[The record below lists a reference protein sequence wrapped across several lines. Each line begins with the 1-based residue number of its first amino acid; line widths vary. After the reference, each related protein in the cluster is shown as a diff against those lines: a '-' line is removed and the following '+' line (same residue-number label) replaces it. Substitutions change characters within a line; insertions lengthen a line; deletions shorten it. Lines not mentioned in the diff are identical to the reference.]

1 LRGTKRIVVAALVL
15 TATLNQT
22 ATAAVALRI
31 VPPEQ
36 VPRRGAQGLLVPG
49 HGIHL
54 TREDALEQLRPL
66 VRGGGAG
73 GAGVGGAT
81 IYVSLPP
88 PGRHH
93 NVVRYP
99 IAVVGDGYRGL
110 LVDERTRLPGLVAI
124 GSLAP
129 TVEALNEGRTPPITS
144 RADPQPRATLAR
156 LDEQLDEAHGAR
168 SRANVA
174 LALLVLSL
182 VLPALWLRFAYL
194 ARAAVLA
201 VPATL
206 ALGLELRSS
215 VLLFLGGLVLALVL
229 ALPRRAFRPL
239 LFAALAG
246 ALLVLWHGAETNALA
261 TIGPHPDG
269 GGRFYGL
276 TNQTSTLL
284 LPTALL
290 AGLWAAPVALVTVG
304 WSKAGADGGGVLTY
318 GAGFAMLALR
328 GYGRLTLRRVL
339 VAAGAVALLALLLAG
354 IDVIT
359 GGTSHVTRAIDTDLP
374 GELAH
379 RWRESARG
387 PTRNW
392 GASALFAS
400 GLLVLVRVAL
410 VRPRPPAL
418 DAMLVAIAVSLVVND
433 TPQDIAFWGALGALS
448 ILAFERAR

>member
-15 TATLNQT
+15 TATLNET
-22 ATAAVALRI
+22 ATAAVGLQI
-31 VPPEQ
+31 VPQEQ

-49 HGIHL
+49 HGIDV
-54 TREDALEQLRPL
+54 TREDALEKLRPL
-66 VRGGGAG
+66 LRRGEPGG
-73 GAGVGGAT
+73 VT

-99 IAVVGDGYRGL
+99 IAIVGDGYRGGL

-124 GSLAP
+124 GSVAS
-129 TVEALNEGRTPPITS
+129 TVEALNEGRAPPITS
-144 RADPQPRATLAR
+144 RADPQRRTTLAR
-156 LDEQLDEAHGAR
+156 LDERLDEAHDAR

-174 LALLVLSL
+174 LALLILLL

-215 VLLFLGGLVLALVL
+215 VLLFLGGLVMALVL

-246 ALLVLWHGAETNALA
+246 ALLVLWQWPETNALA

-269 GGRFYGL
+269 GGRFHGL

-290 AGLWAAPVALVTVG
+290 AGLWAAPLALFTVG
-304 WSKAGADGGGVLTY
+304 WSKAGADGGGLLSY
-318 GAGFAMLALR
+318 GAGYAMLALR
-328 GYGRLTLRRVL
+328 GYGRLTLRRIL
-339 VAAGAVALLALLLAG
+339 VAAGGVAVLALLLVG
-354 IDVIT
+354 IDAVT
-359 GGTSHVTRAIDTDLP
+359 GGSSHVTRAVDTDLP

-392 GASALFAS
+392 GAFALFAS
-400 GLLVLVRVAL
+400 GVAVLLRLAL
-410 VRPRPPAL
+410 VRPRPATL